1 MPRGTFVNGENLMTG
16 ILAENQALYDI
27 RKTLTIDE
35 IMDIEESDPDA
46 LIISFWLF
54 VPDRNA
60 LFDMVM
66 MTFWSIFGIR

>member
-1 MPRGTFVNGENLMTG
+1 MTG